1 MDERYSKSGQS
12 YALLSY
18 DQLNEKGLKKLSD
31 AFKRAGCPV
40 AAIDADNRAKRK
52 DGMPI
57 KTFKM
62 RFEDQQEIEVSV
74 GQKGDIIQTKLN
86 KKIIPTNQTAK
97 LADYAKDV
105 SNKVKAGAASFAKSL
120 AKKTKAATD
129 QSTRKPAAK
138 PLLTQAREAQNY
150 IANITQNIEIL
161 RGEVSDRETQKASLT
176 GALQREKARLS
187 AEREITKQ
195 LNVELAALEDAA

>member
-1 MDERYSKSGQS
+1 MSEQLSKNGKA
-12 YALLSY
+12 YALLNF
-18 DQLNEKGLKKLSD
+18 DQVNEKGLKKLSD

-40 AAIDADNRAKRK
+40 ASVDADNRARRK

-74 GQKGDIIQTKLN
+74 GVKGDIIQTKLN
-86 KKIIPTNQTAK
+86 KKIIPVNQASK

-105 SNKVKAGAASFAKSL
+105 AGKVKAGASSFAKSL
-120 AKKTKAATD
+120 ARKVKAVTD

-150 IANITQNIEIL
+150 LTDVTRNIEVL
-161 RGEVSDRETQKASLT
+161 RTRIGELETQTATST
-176 GALQREKARLS
+176 AELQRQTARLNS
-187 AEREITKQ
+187 EREITKQ
-195 LNVELAALEDAA
+195 LNDQLSALEAA